1 MCSCHHHPSAEF
13 FSSCK
18 TGTLH
23 PSNSDSP
30 SPPSPSRSLLAGSEF
45 HGSSRWDRA
54 VFVSLRLAYFPQPN
68 VPGVPPRGSASEQPS
83 LSRPTGVAVRA
94 SRTPSFQR
102 LRRLRLRE
110 SRAQPLAR
118 ALGPSQASLLRRQV
132 FPAASALGVVERGWR
147 FPACSGWFHGHSAED
162 PASPASRASG
172 SGPPPGFLPRA
183 GCPTWPLSQP
193 VSQDGHAAVNHTHVP
208 GFPWFPLVPF
218 SVPGPHPGRH
228 CPLVVMA
235 S

>member
-1 MCSCHHHPSAEF
+1 MTPRLLRPRPAASI
-13 FSSCK
+13 
-18 TGTLH
+18 
-23 PSNSDSP
+23 
-30 SPPSPSRSLLAGSEF
+30 LLAGSEF

-54 VFVSLRLAYFPQPN
+54 AFVSLRLAYFPQPN

-94 SRTPSFQR
+94 SRTRSFQR
-102 LRRLRLRE
+102 
-110 SRAQPLAR
+110 RA
-118 ALGPSQASLLRRQV
+118 
-132 FPAASALGVVERGWR
+132 PA
-147 FPACSGWFHGHSAED
+147 P
-162 PASPASRASG
+162 P
-172 SGPPPGFLPRA
+172 PPPGVARSASGASPRSEPSLAAPPTGLSSRQRSRSCRTRAAFSGLFWMVPRPQRRGPRLPRLPRLRVGAAPGFSPA
-183 GCPTWPLSQP
+183 GWVSRLVPLSQP

-218 SVPGPHPGRH
+218 SVPGPQPGRH